1 MANTEIEEI
10 DDPRMSA
17 LTINDMISK
26 GMFRTVPGENYEQVI
41 LQWDGAFQFVINK
54 TEQSNTGYE
63 LMTLG
68 PDLFEESWPYDNE
81 AGVPEAQKARN
92 AGGLEINKLIKLLI
106 RTEGPLRII
115 D

>member
-10 DDPRMSA
+10 DDRRMSA

-41 LQWDGAFQFVINK
+41 LQWDNTFQFVINR
-54 TEQSNTGYE
+54 TDQSNTGYE

-81 AGVPEAQKARN
+81 AGVPEKQKTRDVT
-92 AGGLEINKLIKLLI
+92 GLEINKLIKLLI
-106 RTEGPLRII
+106 NTEGPVRIV